1 MSSLYFSQP
10 KSSLRARCS
19 YGSLRKH
26 LKKFQGSKRK
36 FEDQLVRWGCCTTSE
51 EPKMARF
58 SNKYGQPYRL
68 PRSWG
73 SAMVVG
79 GVGVLCIVGAVA
91 SGANHGLL
99 QSAAQPAAVATPTT
113 SGTTS
118 GTASTPPLTTS
129 GPSPLVSKGSS
140 ETSEERASTNAP
152 SEPSTA
158 PISEAPATSPSTTA
172 PTTPVVVHHD
182 DGGSSDGN
190 DTGARSQGSEASDDG
205 N

>member
-10 KSSLRARCS
+10 KPSLRARCS
-19 YGSLRKH
+19 YGPLRKH
-26 LKKFQGSKRK
+26 LKKFRGSKRK
-36 FEDQLVRWGCCTTSE
+36 FEYQLVRWGVAPRRE

-73 SAMVVG
+73 SAIVVG

-91 SGANHGLL
+91 SGANHGLF
-99 QSAAQPAAVATPTT
+99 QSSAHAATVVTP
-113 SGTTS
+113 TTS
-118 GTASTPPLTTS
+118 GTASTSPPTTS

-158 PISEAPATSPSTTA
+158 PISEAPATSPATTA

-182 DGGSSDGN
+182 DGESSDGN
-190 DTGARSQGSEASDDG
+190 YTGAPSQDSESSDGG